1 MINAIPSP
9 TSHIYQHRIVP
20 NPSEVIQLLLEG
32 EILPKPVESVKC
44 MHGLQEYGCAIFPL
58 PVQTHQSSQ
67 YHQ

>member
-32 EILPKPVESVKC
+32 EILPKPVEDVK
-44 MHGLQEYGCAIFPL
+44 HKPGLQEHGQAILPL
-58 PVQTHQSSQ
+58 SV
-67 YHQ
+67 